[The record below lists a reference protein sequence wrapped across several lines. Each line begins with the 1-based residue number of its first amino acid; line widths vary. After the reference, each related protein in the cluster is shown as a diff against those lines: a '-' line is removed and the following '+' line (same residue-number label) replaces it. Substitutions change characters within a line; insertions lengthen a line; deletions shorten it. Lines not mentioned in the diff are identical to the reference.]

1 MTNSHNAESA
11 PFCYYSWITIY
22 TFLNVKTFI
31 TPSLFKIEIRQEL
44 GGSAASRCW
53 RMKFGQQVQQRQCP
67 VRVIAIAPCNSF
79 PALFQPSKPR
89 IDVLVSLIVD
99 LNGSYWD
106 ADRLRIGGVLMLPV
120 GICRGYSIN
129 LSSLICLFNCQ
140 PFPLFTRCFSTSQLS
155 LSKSNNPCCQSPR
168 FISHTQLDSSRLAAK
183 LIEK

>member
-1 MTNSHNAESA
+1 MLRLLKHL
-11 PFCYYSWITIY
+11 
-22 TFLNVKTFI
+22 TFQDQNPPRTWRKRCL
-31 TPSLFKIEIRQEL
+31 
-44 GGSAASRCW
+44 AAL
-53 RMKFGQQVQQRQCP
+53 FGQQVQQRQCP

-129 LSSLICLFNCQ
+129 LSSLFCLFNCQ

-155 LSKSNNPCCQSPR
+155 LSKSNKPVLPVASIHFPYAVG
-168 FISHTQLDSSRLAAK
+168 L
-183 LIEK
+183 

>member
-1 MTNSHNAESA
+1 MRNQRPFVIIHELLFIHFLMLRLLKHLTFQDQNPPRTWRKRCLAVLEDEVWTAGPTTTVPGTSHNHCALKQFS
-11 PFCYYSWITIY
+11 ST
-22 TFLNVKTFI
+22 V
-31 TPSLFKIEIRQEL
+31 
-44 GGSAASRCW
+44 
-53 RMKFGQQVQQRQCP
+53 
-67 VRVIAIAPCNSF
+67 
-79 PALFQPSKPR
+79 PALSRPR
-89 IDVLVSLIVD
+89 SDVLVNLIVD